1 MLFAARA
8 APQLRINLSRELPKA
23 AQQSAAS
30 LLAAKLPKKRHALV
44 ALLEFAVLAFK
55 DEAVG
60 ARERIKK
67 SRGSSL
73 SPCHHHKRC

>member
-60 ARERIKK
+60 ARERIK
-67 SRGSSL
+67 
-73 SPCHHHKRC
+73 